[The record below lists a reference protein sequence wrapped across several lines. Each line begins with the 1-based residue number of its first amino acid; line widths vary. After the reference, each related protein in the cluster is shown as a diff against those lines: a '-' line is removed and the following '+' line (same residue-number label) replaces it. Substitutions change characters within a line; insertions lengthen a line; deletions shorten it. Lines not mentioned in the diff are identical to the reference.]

1 MNCRASRCQ
10 PRVLVRRVIDD
21 KVDEHTYAALLR
33 SMGEFDKI
41 ADRAITRIDAV
52 IIGHVV
58 AVIAM
63 GRDLELPRPCR

>member
-1 MNCRASRCQ
+1 
-10 PRVLVRRVIDD
+10 VIDD